1 MKKIIFTLVLAIG
14 VFISIRTDAQQRD
27 PMPDSCSWQLVS
39 NIHEKSKVTVQFYTG
54 DGTLMY
60 EETLYN
66 TKLNI
71 NRKKTVRHLN
81 AVMQQVY
88 NNWVMNKTT
97 GGERDLIA
105 KRIK

>member
-1 MKKIIFTLVLAIG
+1 MKKIIFAVVLLIG
-14 VFISIRTDAQQRD
+14 VLITTRSDAQQRD

-39 NIHEKSKVTVQFYTG
+39 NIHDKSKVTVQFYSG
-54 DGTLMY
+54 EGVLMY

-88 NNWVMNKTT
+88 NNWVMNNSNGK
-97 GGERDLIA
+97 DLIA